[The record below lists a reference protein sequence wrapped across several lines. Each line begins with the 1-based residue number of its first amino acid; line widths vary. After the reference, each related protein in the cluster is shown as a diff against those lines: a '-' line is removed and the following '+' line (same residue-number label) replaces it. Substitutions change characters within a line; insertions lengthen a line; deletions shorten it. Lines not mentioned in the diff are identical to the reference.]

1 MKRKIA
7 TLLNEFWRDDKVTAN
22 RLNTMTVPA
31 LYAAL
36 DTERD
41 GARRKSVLNRIHQV
55 LCRERAT
62 QERTRLL
69 GKFKD
74 WRM

>member
-36 DTERD
+36 DIERD

-62 QERTRLL
+62 QERARLL